1 MAGRPPL
8 RIGQHGKITRKY
20 LGGGVWLARCR
31 YRDTDGVTRIV
42 ERRGPADEHD
52 QHGKLA
58 ADALIEALGER
69 RPPSSAP
76 DAIGLDTRVMALAD
90 AYISRLAEDGRAA
103 NTIAT
108 YRYTAGKF
116 GKLFGGVR
124 VGEATPARIDAA
136 LRSMRTAHGA
146 TMAKQTKTI
155 LRGALQL
162 AVLANVIGTNP
173 VRDVSGIKLDRPQGA
188 TAMTAN
194 EVRELLSKLDASEYC
209 RQHDLI
215 DPITFFIATGLRRSE
230 LLGLRW
236 VDFDADAGTI
246 AVTGKALRVRGQG
259 LVRVDETKSAAGR
272 RTIPLPRF
280 AIDMLAQ
287 RRRLPY
293 LGEQTIIFPSTAGT
307 LRDPSNFSRQ

>member
-1 MAGRPPL
+1 M
-8 RIGQHGKITRKY
+8 T
-20 LGGGVWLARCR
+20 
-31 YRDTDGVTRIV
+31 
-42 ERRGPADEHD
+42 
-52 QHGKLA
+52 
-58 ADALIEALGER
+58 
-69 RPPSSAP
+69 
-76 DAIGLDTRVMALAD
+76 LAD

-103 NTIAT
+103 STIAT

-146 TMAKQTKTI
+146 TMAKQAKTI

-173 VRDVSGIKLDRPQGA
+173 VRDVSGIKQDRPQGA
-188 TAMTAN
+188 TALTADQIR
-194 EVRELLSKLDASEYC
+194 EVLSKLEASQYC
-209 RQHDLI
+209 RRHDLI
-215 DPITFFIATGLRRSE
+215 DPITLFIATGLRRSE

-236 VDFDADAGTI
+236 ADFDADAGTI
-246 AVTGKALRVRGQG
+246 AVTGKALRVPGQG

-287 RRRLPY
+287 RRQLPY

-307 LRDPSNFSRQ
+307 LRDPDNFNRQWRAGPRRTRRGRCEHAQFPQDCRHLDRR